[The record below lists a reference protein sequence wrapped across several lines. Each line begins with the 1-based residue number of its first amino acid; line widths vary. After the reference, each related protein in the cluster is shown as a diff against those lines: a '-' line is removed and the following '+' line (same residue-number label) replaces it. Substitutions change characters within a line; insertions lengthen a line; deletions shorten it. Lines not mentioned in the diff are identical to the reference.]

1 MRFFF
6 GKSNL
11 LFGEGVSQDMFRQ
24 RFLTVPVISG
34 DAVSG
39 MHAEA
44 AVMPAHELFHELV
57 VYLALVLQHCQ
68 NLGAEDL
75 FQ

>member
-1 MRFFF
+1 
-6 GKSNL
+6 
-11 LFGEGVSQDMFRQ
+11 MFRQ

-44 AVMPAHELFHELV
+44 AEPASMTDGWNR
-57 VYLALVLQHCQ
+57 YIPRTRADI
-68 NLGAEDL
+68 GKSRTD
-75 FQ
+75 